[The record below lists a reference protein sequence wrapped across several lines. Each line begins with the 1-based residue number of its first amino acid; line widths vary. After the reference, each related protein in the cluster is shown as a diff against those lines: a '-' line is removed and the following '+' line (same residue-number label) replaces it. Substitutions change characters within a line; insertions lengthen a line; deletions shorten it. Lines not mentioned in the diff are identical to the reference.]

1 VLFGLQLPLPSLRG
15 GRKFTEVTSL
25 RLMERYV
32 ISSKQERKLIS
43 QVGTETEQAK
53 NDVLAKKLWDL
64 SVKVLK
70 EKAQYEVKL

>member
-1 VLFGLQLPLPSLRG
+1 M
-15 GRKFTEVTSL
+15 EVTSL
-25 RLMERYV
+25 RLMARYV

>member
-1 VLFGLQLPLPSLRG
+1 
-15 GRKFTEVTSL
+15 
-25 RLMERYV
+25 MERYV

>member
-1 VLFGLQLPLPSLRG
+1 M
-15 GRKFTEVTSL
+15 FT
-25 RLMERYV
+25 RFLMEMRADE
-32 ISSKQERKLIS
+32 K
-43 QVGTETEQAK
+43 VGTETEQAK